1 MVTYCKRKSKTSF
14 IVLCVVLLLSMIIQP
29 KQSFANENE
38 VNQTSE
44 MINTLDNYINAEDN
58 QFEISKIPNNV
69 YFKFGKENID
79 SILNGVK
86 ELNTLAQDGEVIIT
100 DNETVYDTNDTS
112 FDVQGGVNK
121 VVYKW
126 YGRVRYFSTASAK
139 EFVYQCYKVAAGSA
153 AVGAVAAFL
162 SAGTT
167 AIFSGLTG
175 AYFTNL
181 ALDVDRR
188 NSGHNR
194 GIILHV
200 TWAQVYW
207 TQNNRGE
214 QMEKTP
220 AIIVLLLN
228 IIIFIL
234 IFKRIKNY
242 KLKFTAKKFVL
253 GFLITVLTINTIIF
267 FIS

>member
-1 MVTYCKRKSKTSF
+1 MVTNCKQITKSSVL
-14 IVLCVVLLLSMIIQP
+14 VLCVILILMMIIQP
-29 KQSFANENE
+29 KQSFANEHE

-44 MINTLDNYINAEDN
+44 MISTLEKYISAEDN
-58 QFEISKIPNNV
+58 QFEISKISNNV
-69 YFKFGKENID
+69 YIEFGKEKID

-86 ELNTLAQDGEVIIT
+86 ELNTLAQNGELLIT
-100 DNETVYDTNDTS
+100 DNETVYETNDTS

-139 EFVYQCYKVAAGSA
+139 EFVYQCYKVAVGSV
-153 AVGAVAAFL
+153 AVGTVAAFL

-181 ALDVDRR
+181 ALDVDHR
-188 NSGHNR
+188 NSGHKR

-200 TWAQVYW
+200 TWASAYW
-207 TQNNRGE
+207 TSKQ
-214 QMEKTP
+214 
-220 AIIVLLLN
+220 
-228 IIIFIL
+228 
-234 IFKRIKNY
+234 
-242 KLKFTAKKFVL
+242 
-253 GFLITVLTINTIIF
+253 
-267 FIS
+267 